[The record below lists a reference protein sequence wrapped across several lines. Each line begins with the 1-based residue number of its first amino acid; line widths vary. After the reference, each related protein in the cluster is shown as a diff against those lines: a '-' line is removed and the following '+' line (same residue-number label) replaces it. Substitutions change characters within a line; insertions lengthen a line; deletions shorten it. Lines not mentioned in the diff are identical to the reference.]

1 MAATDKFLARRT
13 RQLTAEERAALEGA
27 MSGTREL
34 GPRTTLLRQGDTLT
48 QSTLLIDGL
57 MGRYLDDRQGSRQL
71 IALHVPGDFVD
82 LHGYPLGHLD
92 HDVGSLTACT
102 IGLFPHRALRELTER
117 MPGLTLKLW
126 FSTMLDAAM
135 HRQWVFRLGRLD
147 AVARLANFMCE
158 LHLRLGAVGIG
169 DADGFP
175 LPLTQTDI
183 AEMCG
188 LTHIHV
194 NRVLRQLREERLL
207 EVRPGR
213 VTIHDFAAL
222 ARRGQ
227 FDPAYLYLD
236 DKSALPPA
244 RTGECV

>member
-1 MAATDKFLARRT
+1 MAVTDKFLSHRT
-13 RQLTAEERAALEGA
+13 KRLTAEERAALESA
-27 MSGTREL
+27 ATGTRQVAA
-34 GPRTTLLRQGDTLT
+34 RATLLRQGDQLS
-48 QSTLLIDGL
+48 QSTLLVDGL

-82 LHGYPLGHLD
+82 LHAFPLTYLD
-92 HDVGSLTACT
+92 HDVGALTNVTVAS
-102 IGLFPHRALRELTER
+102 FSHRALREAVDRQPSLW
-117 MPGLTLKLW
+117 MKLW

-147 AVARLANFMCE
+147 AFSRLANFMCE
-158 LHLRLGAVGIG
+158 LYLRLAAVGI
-169 DADGFP
+169 ASEDGFP

-207 EVRPGR
+207 EFRGGQ
-213 VTIHDFAAL
+213 VTIYDRKEL
-222 ARRGQ
+222 ERRGQ

-236 DKSALPPA
+236 TDNPA
-244 RTGECV
+244 ASD

>member
-1 MAATDKFLARRT
+1 MTVTAKFLAHRT
-13 RQLTAEERAALEGA
+13 KTLTPEERDALEGA
-27 MSGTREL
+27 MAGTRDL
-34 GPRTTLLRQGDTLT
+34 AGRTTLLRQGDSLS

-57 MGRYLDDRQGSRQL
+57 MGRYLDDHQGTRQL

-82 LHGYPLGHLD
+82 LHAFPLTYLD
-92 HDVGSLTACT
+92 HDVGTLTAAT
-102 IGLFPHRALRELTER
+102 IATFTHRGMREALER
-117 MPGLTLKLW
+117 VPSLWMKLW
-126 FSTMLDAAM
+126 FSTMVDAAM

-158 LHLRLGAVGIG
+158 LHLRFLAIG
-169 DADGFP
+169 VASQSSFP

-194 NRVLRQLREERLL
+194 NRVLRQLREEGLL
-207 EVRPGR
+207 EVRPGK
-213 VTIHDFAAL
+213 VTIHDPVAL

-236 DKSALPPA
+236 DTITS
-244 RTGECV
+244 G